1 MSSLLDLIA
10 SILGRRKPPPAPVK
24 PAAPPEN
31 PLAAQRKVMKQASE
45 LGDQMQQQSDQR
57 LKSVDDTK

>member
-1 MSSLLDLIA
+1 MRWAVYVMTFLTCVA
-10 SILGRRKPPPAPVK
+10 GCK

>member
-1 MSSLLDLIA
+1 MLSMSIV
-10 SILGRRKPPPAPVK
+10 LGMAACK

-45 LGDQMQQQSDQR
+45 LGAQMQQQSDQQ
-57 LKSVDDTK
+57 LKSLDESK

>member
-1 MSSLLDLIA
+1 MIRRFSALIFVA
-10 SILGRRKPPPAPVK
+10 SIAGCK

-45 LGDQMQQQSDQR
+45 LGEQMQQQSDQR
-57 LKSVDDTK
+57 LKSLDESK